1 MVDRS
6 LHYLNE
12 IPISELKGFGE
23 KRVKSLHKSGIKSVT
38 DLIRL
43 FPKKHYD
50 RSQIMNLSD
59 ILPDYDKEITIFG
72 KITDVSVFTTKTR
85 LRITTLTIN
94 DDTGLARAKWFGPQ
108 YIASRYKKDDIVAIA
123 GIPDVKKTGTVEFKN
138 PAIESFSSEQE
149 LSETGSFIS
158 FYPKIEGV
166 PNKILREGIKQA
178 LKRIPEIKD
187 IVDEKSLNEYS
198 IYSRI
203 DSYQKVHF
211 PESFDE
217 YKKAKKRLAF
227 DEFLYLQS
235 LFNHSKTIYQSEKKA
250 FDLNIDD
257 LFIDLFQKQIP
268 FKLTSS
274 QKKCIEEIY
283 NDIKKASPMKRLLQG
298 DVGSGKTIVAAAAV
312 TATIKNNKQAALMA
326 PTEVLAE
333 QHLTSFKKYLEYFD
347 VDIHLLTSS
356 VKDREDIYE
365 IIDRGDPVLIIGTH
379 ALIQDKVNFN
389 NLGLAIIDEQQRFG
403 VEQRK
408 KLVDNDDFTPHQL
421 VMTATPIPRTTALA
435 IYGDLELSVI
445 DELPPGRKK
454 IKSRVLS
461 GGKRDNK
468 EVYETAYEHLKN
480 DSQIFVVCPY
490 IEESEN
496 SDIKAAENVFKL
508 YRSEFK
514 DYKVDLLH
522 GKMKPEEKELK
533 MLQMQNGE
541 IDILVSTV
549 VIEVGID
556 ITNATLMI
564 IESAERFGLNQ
575 LHQLRGRVGRGEK
588 QSECIFHIT
597 EGKSFSKITNDGQ
610 SRLKAIEENDDGF
623 KLSEIDL
630 QIRGEGKVTGTTQSG
645 LSDLK
650 IANLRTDYE
659 ILEKSKNYFFD
670 IQGDDLKNELFTEAK
685 MLFPNFGKVEDST

>member
-1 MVDRS
+1 
-6 LHYLNE
+6 
-12 IPISELKGFGE
+12 
-23 KRVKSLHKSGIKSVT
+23 
-38 DLIRL
+38 
-43 FPKKHYD
+43 
-50 RSQIMNLSD
+50 
-59 ILPDYDKEITIFG
+59 
-72 KITDVSVFTTKTR
+72 
-85 LRITTLTIN
+85 
-94 DDTGLARAKWFGPQ
+94 
-108 YIASRYKKDDIVAIA
+108 
-123 GIPDVKKTGTVEFKN
+123 
-138 PAIESFSSEQE
+138 
-149 LSETGSFIS
+149 
-158 FYPKIEGV
+158 
-166 PNKILREGIKQA
+166 
-178 LKRIPEIKD
+178 
-187 IVDEKSLNEYS
+187 
-198 IYSRI
+198 
-203 DSYQKVHF
+203 
-211 PESFDE
+211 
-217 YKKAKKRLAF
+217 
-227 DEFLYLQS
+227 
-235 LFNHSKTIYQSEKKA
+235 
-250 FDLNIDD
+250 
-257 LFIDLFQKQIP
+257 
-268 FKLTSS
+268 
-274 QKKCIEEIY
+274 
-283 NDIKKASPMKRLLQG
+283 
-298 DVGSGKTIVAAAAV
+298 
-312 TATIKNNKQAALMA
+312 
-326 PTEVLAE
+326 
-333 QHLTSFKKYLEYFD
+333 
-347 VDIHLLTSS
+347 
-356 VKDREDIYE
+356 
-365 IIDRGDPVLIIGTH
+365 
-379 ALIQDKVNFN
+379 
-389 NLGLAIIDEQQRFG
+389 
-403 VEQRK
+403 
-408 KLVDNDDFTPHQL
+408 
-421 VMTATPIPRTTALA
+421 MTATPIPRTTALA

-480 DSQIFVVCPY
+480 ESQIFVVCPY

-659 ILEKSKNYFFD
+659 ILENSKNYFSD

>member
-43 FPKKHYD
+43 FPKKHFD

-59 ILPDYDKEITIFG
+59 VLPDYDKEITIFG
-72 KITDVSVFTTKTR
+72 KISDVSVFTTKTR

-123 GIPDVKKTGTVEFKN
+123 GVPDVKKTGAVEFKN

-211 PESFDE
+211 PESFEE
-217 YKKAKKRLAF
+217 YKEAKKRLAF

-235 LFNHSKTIYQSEKKA
+235 LFHHSKTLYHSEKKA

-257 LFIDLFQKQIP
+257 SYFDLFQKQIP
-268 FKLTSS
+268 FELTSS

-333 QHLTSFKKYLEYFD
+333 QHLMSFKKYLEYFNI
-347 VDIHLLTSS
+347 DIHLLTSS
-356 VKDREDIYE
+356 VKDRGNIYE
-365 IIDRGDPVLIIGTH
+365 MIDRGDPVLIIGTH

-468 EVYETAYEHLKN
+468 EVYEAAYEHLKN

-659 ILEKSKNYFFD
+659 ILENSKNYFSD

>member
-1 MVDRS
+1 M
-6 LHYLNE
+6 
-12 IPISELKGFGE
+12 
-23 KRVKSLHKSGIKSVT
+23 
-38 DLIRL
+38 
-43 FPKKHYD
+43 
-50 RSQIMNLSD
+50 
-59 ILPDYDKEITIFG
+59 
-72 KITDVSVFTTKTR
+72 
-85 LRITTLTIN
+85 
-94 DDTGLARAKWFGPQ
+94 
-108 YIASRYKKDDIVAIA
+108 
-123 GIPDVKKTGTVEFKN
+123 
-138 PAIESFSSEQE
+138 
-149 LSETGSFIS
+149 
-158 FYPKIEGV
+158 
-166 PNKILREGIKQA
+166 
-178 LKRIPEIKD
+178 
-187 IVDEKSLNEYS
+187 
-198 IYSRI
+198 
-203 DSYQKVHF
+203 
-211 PESFDE
+211 
-217 YKKAKKRLAF
+217 
-227 DEFLYLQS
+227 
-235 LFNHSKTIYQSEKKA
+235 
-250 FDLNIDD
+250 NIDD

-468 EVYETAYEHLKN
+468 EVYEAAYEHLKN

-496 SDIKAAENVFKL
+496 SDIKAAENVFQL